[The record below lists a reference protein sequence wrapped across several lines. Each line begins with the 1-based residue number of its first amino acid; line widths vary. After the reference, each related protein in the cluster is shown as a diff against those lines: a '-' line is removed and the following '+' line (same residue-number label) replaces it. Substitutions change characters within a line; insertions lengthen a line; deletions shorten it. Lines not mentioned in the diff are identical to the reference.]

1 MKSGEASL
9 YHPCRLHT
17 LRHHYSRVVD
27 AFAARF
33 GERLWITG
41 GWVRA
46 ELPGSNYLGDID
58 CIIVARAQQ
67 IKRFAIAAGF
77 DLRTAPLGAPRI
89 VLVDGNHMDIIPA
102 SGPTAKDAV
111 LQAISAYNFS
121 INSAAVNYVTGA
133 VVRTP
138 HNAQDAAAGA
148 FRVNDGFD
156 HHCSDRVL
164 ARDFEIFEKYYGLRP
179 VPTPPTLRVQK
190 LVRAYGAREGGDDAA
205 QSLCARSNEVA
216 PCLPKAAEA
225 WIVRGTVRCALLGQI
240 KYWDDID
247 VITTASND
255 DIVGHLAEAGIP
267 FSPNYFGTP
276 KVIMTNGLKA
286 DIWALGGH
294 ALETELAGYPH
305 NLDAIAWSVRDRR
318 LCDPLGVTEAI
329 ARRHLDISP
338 AFIGNASAHDLHY
351 TALKSIYLIIR
362 HALTFS
368 DHAAEVMRTPIVPEP
383 FLIKHLIR
391 LLRELCLCLP
401 PQTISRAI
409 AALEN
414 KLGACDAARLLHT
427 YSGLAVLAADG
438 ATPACHARPLS
449 RKA

>member
-1 MKSGEASL
+1 MLVTAQRSIRPVGAAL
-9 YHPCRLHT
+9 CNPCGLHT

-46 ELPGSNYLGDID
+46 ELSGSNYLGDID
-58 CIIVARAQQ
+58 CIIVADAQQ
-67 IKRFAIAAGF
+67 IKQFAIASGF
-77 DLRTAPLGAPRI
+77 DLKTAPLGAPRV
-89 VLVDGNHMDIIPA
+89 VLFDRNHMDIIPA
-102 SGPTAKDAV
+102 SGPTAEDAV

-138 HNAQDAAAGA
+138 HNAEDAAAGA

-156 HHCSDRVL
+156 HRCSDRVL

-190 LVRAYGAREGGDDAA
+190 LVRAYGAREGGDDAT
-205 QSLCARSNEVA
+205 QGLGARSDEVTA
-216 PCLPKAAEA
+216 CLPAAAEA
-225 WIVRGTVRCALLGQI
+225 WIVRGAVRCALLGQV

-247 VITTASND
+247 VVTTASHD

-267 FSPNYFGTP
+267 FSPNYFGSP
-276 KVIMTNGLKA
+276 KVIMPNGLKA
-286 DIWALGGH
+286 DIWALAGH
-294 ALETELAGYPH
+294 TLETELVGYPH

-318 LCDPLGVTEAI
+318 LCDPLGVAEAI
-329 ARRHLDISP
+329 AQRRLDISP
-338 AFIGNASAHDLHY
+338 GFIGNASAHDLHY

-362 HALTFS
+362 HSLIFS
-368 DHAAEVMRTPIVPEP
+368 DRAAELMRAPIVPEP

-391 LLRELCLCLP
+391 LLRELCLCVP
-401 PQTISRAI
+401 PQTIARAI
-409 AALEN
+409 VELEN
-414 KLGACDAARLLHT
+414 TLGACDAVRLVHT
-427 YSGLAVLAADG
+427 YG
-438 ATPACHARPLS
+438 
-449 RKA
+449 

>member
-1 MKSGEASL
+1 MPLTTQRSIRPGGASL
-9 YHPCRLHT
+9 CHPCGLHT
-17 LRHHYSRVVD
+17 LRHYYSRVVD

-33 GERLWITG
+33 GDRLWITG

-46 ELPGSNYLGDID
+46 ELSGSNYLGDID
-58 CIIVARAQQ
+58 CIIVAGAQQ
-67 IKRFAIAAGF
+67 IKQFAIAAGF
-77 DLRTAPLGAPRI
+77 DLKTAPLGAPRV
-89 VLVDGNHMDIIPA
+89 VLFDRNHMDIIPA
-102 SGPTAKDAV
+102 SGPTAEDAV

-138 HNAQDAAAGA
+138 HNAEDAAAGA

-156 HHCSDRVL
+156 HRCSDRVL

-179 VPTPPTLRVQK
+179 VPTPPTVRVQK
-190 LVRAYGAREGGDDAA
+190 LVTAYGAREGGDDAT
-205 QSLCARSNEVA
+205 QSLGARSDEVA
-216 PCLPKAAEA
+216 PCLPAAAEA

-240 KYWDDID
+240 KYWDDVD

-255 DIVGHLAEAGIP
+255 DIIRHLAEAGIP

-276 KVIMTNGLKA
+276 KVIAPNGLKV

-294 ALETELAGYPH
+294 ALETELVGYPH

-318 LCDPLGVTEAI
+318 LCDPLGVAEAI
-329 ARRHLDISP
+329 AQRRLDISP

-362 HALTFS
+362 HALIFS
-368 DHAAEVMRTPIVPEP
+368 DRAAELMRTPIVPEP

-401 PQTISRAI
+401 PQTITRAI
-409 AALEN
+409 ADLEN
-414 KLGACDAARLLHT
+414 KLGACDAMRLVHT
-427 YSGLAVLAADG
+427 YG
-438 ATPACHARPLS
+438 
-449 RKA
+449 

>member
-1 MKSGEASL
+1 MPITARQSIKRGGASL
-9 YHPCRLHT
+9 CHPCRLHT
-17 LRHHYSRVVD
+17 LRHYYSRVID

-46 ELPGSNYLGDID
+46 ELSGSNYLGDID
-58 CIIVARAQQ
+58 CIIVACAHQ
-67 IKRFAIAAGF
+67 IKQFAIAAGF
-77 DLRTAPLGAPRI
+77 DLKTAPLGAPRV
-89 VLVDGNHMDIIPA
+89 VLSDGNHMDIIPT
-102 SGPTAKDAV
+102 SGPTAKNAV
-111 LQAISAYNFS
+111 LQAINAYNFS

-138 HNAQDAAAGA
+138 HNAEDAAAGA

-179 VPTPPTLRVQK
+179 VLTPPTLRVQK
-190 LVRAYGAREGGDDAA
+190 LVGAYRAREGGDDAT
-205 QSLCARSNEVA
+205 QSLCARSSEVG

-247 VITTASND
+247 VITTASKD
-255 DIVGHLAEAGIP
+255 DIAGHLAEAGIP

-276 KVIMTNGLKA
+276 KVITPNGLKA
-286 DIWALGGH
+286 DIWALGGQS
-294 ALETELAGYPH
+294 LETELTGYAH

-318 LCDPLGVTEAI
+318 LCDPLGVAEAI
-329 ARRHLDISP
+329 AQRRLDISP
-338 AFIGNASAHDLHY
+338 AFIGNASAHDLQY
-351 TALKSIYLIIR
+351 TALKSIYLIVR
-362 HALTFS
+362 HALTYS
-368 DHAAEVMRTPIVPEP
+368 DRAAELMRTPIVPEP

-414 KLGACDAARLLHT
+414 KLGACDAVRLVHT
-427 YSGLAVLAADG
+427 YS
-438 ATPACHARPLS
+438 
-449 RKA
+449 